1 MAADNSGG
9 SDDKIVRLT
18 GLPPTGETVA
28 AQPATATAQAPAQAL
43 APATPA
49 PTSPEGAKGQ
59 RQGAGQGGAK
69 RRARM
74 VPGMAPPATG
84 RRKEPDPALVGDA
97 SQRLGAQRP
106 ARSRARRRYRGI
118 VLSFLVFVLSPV
130 IAAGVYL
137 YVYAADQFHS
147 TAAFSIRSEEQGSTV
162 SGLLGAIGAVS
173 SGSAS
178 DPDVLFEYIRSQ
190 DIVEQIDAELDLRSI
205 FSRATEDPVFALS
218 PGGTIEDLFAQWM
231 RMVDV
236 VHESSNGILTIEAR
250 AFTPED
256 AQAITGAIV
265 EKSSLLINRLSQV
278 AHADTLRFATQE
290 LDEAKMALF
299 EVRQRLTVFRRTNQ
313 IVDPVADAAGQLGI
327 LTALQTEL
335 ARALIDRDTV
345 ASFAQPDD
353 PRIASA
359 DIRIEAITTRIDAER
374 AALQRDTGDDDTLDI
389 FSEYENLL
397 VEQEFAQASYTAAL
411 AALAEAQAEARRQ
424 ARFVAVHIE
433 PTLAEQSLYPQR
445 PVLIG
450 LTLLFAMLAWAVL
463 MLAYY
468 NVRDNR

>member
-1 MAADNSGG
+1 MAVDNSGSG
-9 SDDKIVRLT
+9 DDKIVRLT
-18 GLPPTGETVA
+18 AVPSGAEAMTTSDPIG
-28 AQPATATAQAPAQAL
+28 PAKAESAGPKPAKAGNGKQ
-43 APATPA
+43 
-49 PTSPEGAKGQ
+49 GKG
-59 RQGAGQGGAK
+59 GSK
-69 RRARM
+69 RRDGT
-74 VPGMAPPATG
+74 VPGMDSPVRARTRESIAAADREPA
-84 RRKEPDPALVGDA
+84 
-97 SQRLGAQRP
+97 QRLTLQRP
-106 ARSRARRRYRGI
+106 AESRARRRYRAI
-118 VLSFLVFVLSPV
+118 VLSFLVFVVAPV
-130 IAAGVYL
+130 IAVGTYL
-137 YVYAADQFHS
+137 YTRAADQYHS
-147 TAAFSIRSEEQGSTV
+147 TAAFSIRSEEQSSTV

-178 DPDVLFEYIRSQ
+178 DTDVLFEYIRSQ
-190 DIVEQIDAELDLRSI
+190 DIVEQVDSELDLRAM
-205 FSRATEDPVFALS
+205 FSRATEDPVFALA
-218 PGGTIEDLFAQWM
+218 PGGTIEDLYAHWM

-236 VHESSNGILTIEAR
+236 IHESSNGILTIETR

-256 AQAITGAIV
+256 AQAISASIV
-265 EKSSLLINRLSQV
+265 DKSSILINRLSQV

-290 LDEAKMALF
+290 LEEAKAALF
-299 EVRQRLTVFRRTNQ
+299 EVRERLTVFRRTNQ

-327 LTALQTEL
+327 LTALQSEL

-353 PRIASA
+353 PRLASA
-359 DIRIEAITTRIDAER
+359 EIRIEAITTRIAAER
-374 AALQRDTGDDDTLDI
+374 AALQRDTDNDDTLDI

-445 PVLIG
+445 PILIG
-450 LTLLFAMLAWAVL
+450 LTLLISVLAWAVL

>member
-1 MAADNSGG
+1 MAADNTGSGE
-9 SDDKIVRLT
+9 DKIVRLT
-18 GLPPTGETVA
+18 AV
-28 AQPATATAQAPAQAL
+28 QAPGD
-43 APATPA
+43 PA
-49 PTSPEGAKGQ
+49 PGAAAAAGSASPGPAGPGPGGGKAGAKGGV
-59 RQGAGQGGAK
+59 RRVAK
-69 RRARM
+69 T
-74 VPGMAPPATG
+74 VPGMAPPPGARARG
-84 RRKEPDPALVGDA
+84 PALAADPVP
-97 SQRLGAQRP
+97 RLAPVR
-106 ARSRARRRYRGI
+106 ATRSRASRRYRAI
-118 VLSFLVFVLSPV
+118 ALSFLVFVLTPIIV
-130 IAAGVYL
+130 VTTYL
-137 YVYAADQFHS
+137 YTYAADQYHS
-147 TAAFSIRSEEQGSTV
+147 TAAFSIRSEEQSSTV

-190 DIVEQIDAELDLRSI
+190 DIVQQIDAEIDLEAM
-205 FSRATEDPVFALS
+205 FSRATEDPVFSLA
-218 PGGTIEDLFAQWM
+218 PGGTIEDLYAQWM

-236 VHESSNGILTIEAR
+236 IHESANGILTIEAR

-256 AQAITGAIV
+256 AQAITTAIV

-290 LDEAKMALF
+290 LEEAKAALF

-327 LTALQTEL
+327 LNALQAEL

-345 ASFAQPDD
+345 ASFAQPED
-353 PRIASA
+353 PRLAST
-359 DIRIEAITTRIDAER
+359 DIRIEAITNRIAAER
-374 AALQRDTGDDDTLDI
+374 AALQRDNGDDDTLDI

-424 ARFVAVHIE
+424 ARFVAVHIL

-445 PVLIG
+445 VILIG
-450 LTLLFAMLAWAVL
+450 LTFLLAVLAWAVV